1 MAFLFMEEKRGDRFG
16 GYPIAEGA
24 ENGKIV
30 EIEAGKIRPNPAQP
44 RREFETEALLALSES
59 IRRHGILQPPVVRRI
74 APDLYELIAGERRLR
89 AALLAGMTSIPC
101 LVRAGDDHESAELA
115 IIENLQRRDLDMF
128 EEAYAIA
135 TLCEK
140 YRLTQEQV
148 GQKLSVSQ
156 SYVANKL
163 RLLRLPEE
171 ARAILREGK
180 LTERHARAALR
191 LPEERRIGAVR
202 HMAAAG
208 LNVAQ
213 AEKYV
218 EGILKEKKAKGKH
231 TGVIKDIRLFYNSID
246 RAVKLVKEAGIGIT
260 SHRCED
266 DEIIELT
273 IRIEKKG
280 K

>member
-1 MAFLFMEEKRGDRFG
+1 MAFLFMDEKNGDRFSP
-16 GYPIAEGA
+16 YPMPEGA
-24 ENGKIV
+24 EEGKIV
-30 EIEAGKIRPNPAQP
+30 EIEAAKIRPNPAQP
-44 RREFETEALLALSES
+44 RREFDTEALLALSES

-89 AALLAGMTSIPC
+89 AALLAGMTTLPC
-101 LVRAGDDHESAELA
+101 LVRSGSDDESAELA

-135 TLCEK
+135 TLCERF
-140 YRLTQEQV
+140 RLTQEQV

-191 LPEERRIGAVR
+191 LPEERRTVALR
-202 HMAAAG
+202 QMAAAG
-208 LNVAQ
+208 MNVAQ
-213 AEKYV
+213 AERYV
-218 EGILKEKKAKGKH
+218 ERLLAEKKPKGKH
-231 TGVIKDIRLFYNSID
+231 TGVIKDIRLFYNSLD

-260 SHRCED
+260 SRRRED
-266 DEIIELT
+266 EDTIELT
-273 IRIEKKG
+273 IRIDKKG

>member
-1 MAFLFMEEKRGDRFG
+1 MFD
-16 GYPIAEGA
+16 
-24 ENGKIV
+24 
-30 EIEAGKIRPNPAQP
+30 
-44 RREFETEALLALSES
+44 TEALRALSES
-59 IRRHGILQPPVVRRI
+59 IRRHGILQPPVVRQI

-163 RLLRLPEE
+163 RLLRFDEE
-171 ARAILREGK
+171 TREAILRAG
-180 LTERHARAALR
+180 LTERHARALLR
-191 LPEERRIGAVR
+191 LIGKKELESALSKIV
-202 HMAAAG
+202 AEG
-208 LNVAQ
+208 LNVARSEALVDFLCSEIAPEVIGN
-213 AEKYV
+213 AERMKRI
-218 EGILKEKKAKGKH
+218 EIF
-231 TGVIKDIRLFYNSID
+231 KDTID
-246 RAVKLVKEAGIGIT
+246 RSVQNLVSIGIEAKRHVSYYGKKT
-260 SHRCED
+260 YITLS
-266 DEIIELT
+266 IE
-273 IRIEKKG
+273 E
-280 K
+280 